1 MTTTEVTTTR
11 TRILLVSGSVRTG
24 STNAAVLATVA
35 ALAPAGVETITYS
48 ELGSLPHF
56 NPDDDTD
63 PLPPAVANLRAQL
76 AAAHA
81 VVFSTPEYA
90 GALPGSLKNLLDW
103 TVGDSA
109 SDHKPV
115 AWINAS
121 ATSGARGAHAELR
134 TVVTYTG
141 WTVVDDACVAIPV
154 TRADVGEG
162 EVTNEAL
169 RGRIRAM
176 VDVLVAAIR

>member
-1 MTTTEVTTTR
+1 MTTDGTSTPPIR
-11 TRILLVSGSVRTG
+11 LLLVSGSVRAG

-35 ALAPAGVETITYS
+35 AIAPSGVETFMYTG
-48 ELGSLPHF
+48 LGSLPHF

-63 PLPPAVANLRAQL
+63 PLPPPVAELRAQL
-76 AAAHA
+76 SAADA
-81 VVFSTPEYA
+81 VVFCTPEYA

-121 ATSGARGAHAELR
+121 ATSGATGAHTELR

-141 WTVVDDACVAIPV
+141 WTVVDDACIAIPV
-154 TRADVGEG
+154 SRTDVADG
-162 EVTNEAL
+162 EVTNPAHREH
-169 RGRIRAM
+169 IRAM
-176 VDVLVAAIR
+176 VDIIVARVS